1 MKIFVTGG
9 SGFFGINLIRLLLAE
24 PGVER
29 IVSYDLAPFDYP
41 EGESVGDRLETV
53 IGDIRDY
60 PAVAR
65 AMAGCDHV
73 VHAAAALPLYSA
85 TDIYS
90 TDVVGTN
97 NVLDAART
105 TGVERTVHVSSTAVY
120 GIPDHHPLRE
130 EDPKRGV
137 GPYGRA
143 KVKAEELCQNARAAG
158 MVVPIVRPKSFIGPE
173 RLGVFALFY
182 DWAAT
187 GHGFP
192 ILGDGCNRYQLL
204 DVEDLAQSVW
214 VLLTATKTEA
224 NDTFN
229 VGAARFSTMRRD
241 FQAVLDAAGFG
252 KRIIPIPAGPAV
264 LALRAFEALGVSPL
278 YQWVYETA
286 GKDSFVAVDKITSA
300 VGFVPKYSNQDA
312 LLRNF
317 RWYLANR
324 RSFARASGVS
334 HRVPWKQGILR
345 AAKVLF

>member
-9 SGFFGINLIRLLLAE
+9 SGFFGINLIRLLLAQ
-24 PGVER
+24 PRVEQ
-29 IVSYDLAPFDYP
+29 IVSLDLAPFDYP
-41 EGESVGDRLETV
+41 EAQTKGNRLRTI
-53 IGDIRDY
+53 IGDIRDES
-60 PAVAR
+60 R
-65 AMAGCDHV
+65 IKEHMRGCDHV
-73 VHAAAALPLYSA
+73 VHAAAALPLYSPQ
-85 TDIYS
+85 DIYS
-90 TDVVGTN
+90 TDVAGTTA
-97 NVLDAART
+97 VLRAARENT
-105 TGVERTVHVSSTAVY
+105 VTRMVHVSSTAVY
-120 GIPDHHPLRE
+120 GIPDHHPIRE

-143 KVKAEELCQNARAAG
+143 KVKAESLCQEARADG

-192 ILGDGCNRYQLL
+192 ILGDGSNRYQLL
-204 DVEDLAQSVW
+204 DVEDLAQAVW
-214 VLLTATKTEA
+214 VLLTAPAEQA

-229 VGAARFSTMRRD
+229 VGAAHFSTMRRD

-252 KRIIPIPAGPAV
+252 KRIVPIPAGPAV

-286 GKDSFVAVDKITSA
+286 GKDSFVAVEKIESA
-300 VGFVPKYSNQDA
+300 VGFVPRYSNQDA

-317 RWYLANR
+317 RWYCKNR
-324 RSFARASGVS
+324 RRFAKASGVS